1 LHKEI
6 DRSSWVS
13 HQTKVQMEVV
23 ATVDKVVIVA
33 GIQVAAIVMEVVADT
48 VEEVADT
55 VEEVVDTVEEVVDT
69 VEVVGDIQEIAEDIL
84 EAVEDILEAVVEE
97 ASIKDMEMEVDQVVG
112 IKDLHRLVVL
122 VIMLLRTKVMET
134 IKDIRGGNIN
144 FSIKQKRLAISTY
157 CPKHKWISRSLTK
170 HIGIST
176 YNKFIGK

>member
-84 EAVEDILEAVVEE
+84 EAVVEE
-97 ASIKDMEMEVDQVVG
+97 ASIKDMEMEVDLVVG